1 MSTDAAQ
8 LRARGSAPRR
18 APFSR
23 RRWRVVLCGIPA
35 ICSAV
40 VALVVVPAAH
50 AQGTPK
56 IVIDQDCSAF
66 SISSD
71 NKIAYAV
78 PRLKFIK
85 KYILQRD
92 DIFVASPN
100 GKIIRIVDADKFI
113 PFPPVEGF
121 VVHSLSWSPDGT
133 RLAVN
138 MTLQPLPARLEEQI
152 EEKKEKHKQK
162 KKRDDSDDDDDGG
175 DYPPATAAPGGSAV
189 ALFRADGQPI
199 QVAGAKSQ
207 FVQNATNAAWLADDQ
222 SVVYMSGDQIVR
234 LRPADG
240 ATTKLFEGHVFQAVA
255 WDPAR
260 NRAFAVG
267 EDITVYGGLALVE
280 LDLLRQTVRP
290 LAKLASYK
298 SSLTVS
304 PSGKKVGF
312 FADGDTIEAI
322 DVDNPSKTLRVHAG
336 LGIFQW
342 GQSENR
348 VLLKRGPE
356 NQSSD
361 LVWVG
366 LRDDSF
372 VPALHDLEFHA
383 FQIAPDGNSLAVTEP
398 GKRVLKVFPL
408 K

>member
-1 MSTDAAQ
+1 MSADAAQ
-8 LRARGSAPRR
+8 LLVRGLALRP
-18 APFSR
+18 APFR
-23 RRWRVVLCGIPA
+23 RRGWRAGLCGIAA
-35 ICSAV
+35 ILSAIA
-40 VALVVVPAAH
+40 ALVVTPAAH

-66 SISSD
+66 SISSN

-78 PRLKFIK
+78 PRRKFIK
-85 KYILQRD
+85 KYILERD
-92 DIFVASPN
+92 DIFIASPN

-121 VVHSLSWSPDGT
+121 VVHSIAWSPDGS

-152 EEKKEKHKQK
+152 EEKNDKHKKK
-162 KKRDDSDDDDDGG
+162 KKRDESDDDDSG
-175 DYPPATAAPGGSAV
+175 DSAPVKPAPGGSVV

-207 FVQNATNAAWLADDQ
+207 FVQHATNAAWLADDQ
-222 SVVYMSGDQIVR
+222 SVVYMSGAQIVR
-234 LRPADG
+234 LQPADG
-240 ATTKLFEGHVFQAVA
+240 STTKLFEGHAFQAVA
-255 WDPAR
+255 WDPPR

-280 LDLLRQTVRP
+280 LDLLHQTVRP

-304 PSGKKVGF
+304 PSGKNVGF

-336 LGIFQW
+336 LGVFQW

-356 NQSSD
+356 SQSND

-366 LRDDSF
+366 LQDDSF
-372 VPALHDLEFHA
+372 VPALRDLEFRA

-408 K
+408 E